1 MSERYGDISSLV
13 RPQGCIAA
21 AEATVAGEIMVR
33 DIYTY
38 QYSIL
43 VQCGARGFCSVSRLL
58 PYPAGME
65 NPLETDH
72 IASAARLCMAM
83 CVDCPNRTTNK

>member
-1 MSERYGDISSLV
+1 MVIYLTIRF
-13 RPQGCIAA
+13 QGCIAA
-21 AEATVAGEIMVR
+21 AEATAAGEILVR

-72 IASAARLCMAM
+72 ISKRRAFVYGYVRRLS
-83 CVDCPNRTTNK
+83 